1 MIRRYERERERERER
16 VDHLSILIK
25 TSIMT
30 LQIL

>member
-30 LQIL
+30 LQVL

>member
-1 MIRRYERERERERER
+1 MIRRYEREKERER

-30 LQIL
+30 LQVL